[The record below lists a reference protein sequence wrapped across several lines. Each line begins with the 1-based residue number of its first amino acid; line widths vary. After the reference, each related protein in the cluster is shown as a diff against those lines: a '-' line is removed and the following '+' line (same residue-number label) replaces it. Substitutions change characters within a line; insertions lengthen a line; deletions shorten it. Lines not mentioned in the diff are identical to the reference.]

1 MTKIFM
7 IVFIIVFVIGLF
19 VTPSDA
25 VQSGRHTIWDGVYT
39 QTQAESGAELM
50 GQCRG
55 CHGGDFGGGQAPAL
69 RGSKW
74 LEYWRED
81 TLDSMYSLIKESMP
95 PRAGSA
101 MSETQALSVVAY
113 ILQANDVP
121 SGDSPLSVGELPAI
135 HIEGRNGPEPLPT
148 YAVVQV
154 VGCTAKGDG
163 DAWQV
168 FRTTLPVR
176 ARNAGRANEIEL
188 KAAAARILGSQ
199 NFELQNLAM
208 AGITSSSLQ
217 EGHKVLVKGVLLPN
231 GHLGV
236 NSLQEVGAPC
246 GQ

>member
-1 MTKIFM
+1 MKTKLM
-7 IVFIIVFVIGLF
+7 MVFLF
-19 VTPSDA
+19 ICTFALFIEPSGA
-25 VQSGRHTIWDGVYT
+25 RQARRTIWEGVYS
-39 QTQAESGAELM
+39 QDQAAAGAELM

-55 CHGGDFGGGQAPAL
+55 CHGGDFSGGQAPAL

-74 LEYWRED
+74 LDYWRED

-101 MSETQALSVVAY
+101 MSESQALSVVAY
-113 ILQANDVP
+113 ILQANDLP
-121 SGDSPLSVGELPAI
+121 AGDSALSTSELPSI

-163 DAWQV
+163 DSWNID
-168 FRTTLPVR
+168 RTTTPVR
-176 ARNAGRANEIEL
+176 ARNGGRASDIEM
-188 KAAAARILGSQ
+188 KAATAKTLGSLTYP
-199 NFELQNLAM
+199 LQNLAM
-208 AGITSSSLQ
+208 AGITSSSMQ
-217 EGHKVLVKGVLLPN
+217 EGHKVLVKGVLLPD

-236 NSLQEVGAPC
+236 NSLQEVSSSC

>member
-1 MTKIFM
+1 MTKRFTSA
-7 IVFIIVFVIGLF
+7 FILIIAIGFFCTTSRGL
-19 VTPSDA
+19 
-25 VQSGRHTIWDGVYT
+25 QSRRTIWDGIYS

-101 MSETQALSVVAY
+101 LSETQALSVVAY
-113 ILQANDVP
+113 ILQANDLP
-121 SGDSPLSVGELPAI
+121 AGETPLSVGELPAI

-154 VGCTAKGDG
+154 VGCTAKGDV
-163 DAWQV
+163 DAWNLA
-168 FRTTLPVR
+168 RTTTPVR

-188 KAAAARILGSQ
+188 KAAGAKALGNQ
-199 NFELQNLAM
+199 TFQLQNLAM
-208 AGITSSSLQ
+208 AGITASSMQ
-217 EGHKVLVKGVLLPN
+217 EGRKVLVKGVLLPN
-231 GHLGV
+231 DHLGV
-236 NSLQEVGAPC
+236 NSLQEVAASC